1 MLELSLGVGAC
12 GRMASPSP
20 PTPAGWGRRRGGRNG
35 ERGQELGDIQAQGK
49 TKAEARGRGLGGSVC
64 PNVAPGGVDFYAQAW
79 RIWLRAAFGLRW
91 GSSGALGGV
100 RESFWASFWALRRS
114 FWSSR
119 EVILESPKV
128 MFELLRVIFL
138 L

>member
-1 MLELSLGVGAC
+1 MVG
-12 GRMASPSP
+12 
-20 PTPAGWGRRRGGRNG
+20 
-35 ERGQELGDIQAQGK
+35 
-49 TKAEARGRGLGGSVC
+49 
-64 PNVAPGGVDFYAQAW
+64 PNVAAGGSDFYAQAW

-100 RESFWASFWALRRS
+100 RESFRSSFWALRRS

-128 MFELLRVIFL
+128 IFELLRVIFL